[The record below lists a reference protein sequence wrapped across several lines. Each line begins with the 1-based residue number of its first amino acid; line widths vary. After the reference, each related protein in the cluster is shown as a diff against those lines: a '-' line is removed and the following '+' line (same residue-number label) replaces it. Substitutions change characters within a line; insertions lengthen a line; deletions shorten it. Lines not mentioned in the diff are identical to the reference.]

1 MGLITA
7 PVYLSVVVC
16 ARETRIKDRASMPT
30 CTRLLLTLRDGPA
43 EGDGPSVSYSEP
55 DESDGSTHVFDT
67 VSTRREVST
76 AAAARRALLSCGGQL
91 PPALRDALAAQL
103 AQAAAES
110 AASGEERGNVPLAH
124 GLQLEEARAWVPK
137 SASSRGSLQCSSVL
151 EGAATFEVCGQALRS
166 RLRGLRVAAALD
178 GQTLEL
184 VALVHS
190 SSKPEAGRPALHFLG
205 PSSGELKDVRALE
218 LGKRSN
224 SQVNAGPAS
233 HFLRRGWQL
242 QAHAAAMRDAY
253 CAVDAAT
260 TTRAHTL
267 LLDAY
272 VSEVEHAGRALRCVS
287 LFV

>member
-1 MGLITA
+1 
-7 PVYLSVVVC
+7 
-16 ARETRIKDRASMPT
+16 MPT
-30 CTRLLLTLRDGPA
+30 CTRLLLTLRKDGEEA
-43 EGDGPSVSYSEP
+43 
-55 DESDGSTHVFDT
+55 DESNTHVFDT
-67 VSTRREVST
+67 VSSRREVST
-76 AAAARRALLSCGGQL
+76 AAAAREALERCGAQGRAQL
-91 PPALRDALAAQL
+91 PPALLDALARQL
-103 AQAAAES
+103 AAAAES
-110 AASGEERGNVPLAH
+110 AGQEAGSVELRH
-124 GLQLEEARAWVPK
+124 GLRLEEARVF
-137 SASSRGSLQCSSVL
+137 GIGGVL

-166 RLRGLRVAAALD
+166 RLRGLRAAAAAAL
-178 GQTLEL
+178 GGETLEL

-190 SSKPEAGRPALHFLG
+190 SSKPEAGRPALHFVG
-205 PSSGELKDVRALE
+205 PSGGELKDVRALE

-233 HFLRRGWQL
+233 HFQRRGWQM

-253 CAVDAAT
+253 CAVDPAT